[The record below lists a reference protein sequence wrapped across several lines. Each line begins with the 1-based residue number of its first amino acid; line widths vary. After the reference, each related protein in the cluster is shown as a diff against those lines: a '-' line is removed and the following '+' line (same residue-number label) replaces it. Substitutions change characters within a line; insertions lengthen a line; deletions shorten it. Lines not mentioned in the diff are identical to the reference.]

1 MSKDKISE
9 YSATA
14 GSNTD
19 VAGVSI
25 AEGTAPSNIN
35 NAIRALMAH
44 LKDMDAGT
52 QALTSPA
59 LTSATITNATLGGL
73 TYPTSDGSAN
83 QYLQTNGSGAL
94 SWSTVATTTNLAS
107 AVTGTLPVANGGT
120 GATTLTDDSLLTGT
134 GASAITAE
142 ANLTFNSSNV
152 LSVDGTITCTG
163 NITAL
168 TSDKRLKDFKG
179 KIPSA
184 LEKVQKLN
192 GYNFNWNDTAKQLNA
207 DVFDDENQVG
217 VSAQEVLEVCPEA
230 VKPAP
235 VNNDYYTVQYE
246 KLVPLL
252 IEAVKDLKAEI
263 NEMKEGCKCND
274 SSN

>member
-1 MSKDKISE
+1 MTITTIAGF
-9 YSATA
+9 SATA

-19 VAGVSI
+19 INGVDI
-25 AEGTAPSNIN
+25 GEGTAPSNIN
-35 NAIRALMAH
+35 NALRALGAL
-44 LKDMDAGT
+44 LKNMDTGAST
-52 QALTSPA
+52 LTSPVM
-59 LTSATITNATLGGL
+59 TNATIGGL
-73 TYPTSDGSAN
+73 TYPSADGSPS
-83 QYLQTNGSGAL
+83 QFLQTNGSGAL
-94 SWSTVATTTNLAS
+94 SFGTVTVNNSGFDAS
-107 AVTGTLPVANGGT
+107 GSEQLSVANGGT
-120 GATTLTDDSLLTGT
+120 GATTLSNNGVLTGADTGAIVSEGNLTFDGSLLTVDG
-134 GASAITAE
+134 AITC
-142 ANLTFNSSNV
+142 S
-152 LSVDGTITCTG
+152 G

-192 GYNFNWNDTAKQLNA
+192 GYNFNWNDTAKELNA

-235 VNNDYYTVQYE
+235 VNSDYYTVQYE

-252 IEAVKDLKAEI
+252 IEAIKDLKAEI

-274 SSN
+274 SSR

>member
-1 MSKDKISE
+1 MTITTIAGF
-9 YSATA
+9 SATA

-19 VAGVSI
+19 INGVDI
-25 AEGTAPSNIN
+25 GEGTAPSNIN
-35 NAIRALMAH
+35 NALRALGAL
-44 LKDMDAGT
+44 LKNMDTGAST
-52 QALTSPA
+52 LTSPVM
-59 LTSATITNATLGGL
+59 TNATIGGL
-73 TYPTSDGSAN
+73 TYPSADGSAS
-83 QYLQTNGSGAL
+83 QFLQTNGSGAL
-94 SWSTVATTTNLAS
+94 SFATVTVNNSGFDAS
-107 AVTGTLPVANGGT
+107 GSEQLSVANGGT
-120 GATTLTDDSLLTGT
+120 GATSLTDDSLLTGT
-134 GASAITAE
+134 GTSAITAE

-192 GYNFNWNDTAKQLNA
+192 GYNFNWNDTAKKLNA
-207 DVFDDENQVG
+207 DVFDNENQVG

-235 VNNDYYTVQYE
+235 VNSDYYTVQYE

-274 SSN
+274 SSK